1 MRRRI
6 RARAR
11 AFSTLGRSYTR
22 TDPARAEAHWVS
34 AESASEDLG
43 SDVHPA
49 ARMLRINAACQ
60 RGDARRARA
69 LLDQYAQSHRLQ
81 PQTFLW
87 QLFEL
92 CRARIEGIEG
102 DPTAALER
110 IDAVL
115 AWASDIGHEYVWSTG
130 LVRRAECLRDLRA
143 HADAWTALALIEAH
157 GLRHHH
163 LLDDIEDV
171 RSSLS
176 RGEVVR
182 TRDPD

>member
-1 MRRRI
+1 M
-6 RARAR
+6 ATHC
-11 AFSTLGRSYTR
+11 S
-22 TDPARAEAHWVS
+22 PAQISEAHWVL
-34 AESASEDLG
+34 AESASQDAP

-69 LLDQYAQSHRLQ
+69 LLDQYAQTHPLQ

-92 CRARIEGIEG
+92 CRARIECVEG
-102 DPTAALER
+102 DPTAALNR
-110 IDAVL
+110 IDDVL
-115 AWASDIGHEYVWSTG
+115 GWASDIGNEYTWSTG
-130 LVRRAECLRDLRA
+130 LVRRAECLRYLTA
-143 HADAWTALALIEAH
+143 YEDAGTALDLIEAH
-157 GLRHHH
+157 GLAHHH

-176 RGEVVR
+176 RSAAQLKG
-182 TRDPD
+182 